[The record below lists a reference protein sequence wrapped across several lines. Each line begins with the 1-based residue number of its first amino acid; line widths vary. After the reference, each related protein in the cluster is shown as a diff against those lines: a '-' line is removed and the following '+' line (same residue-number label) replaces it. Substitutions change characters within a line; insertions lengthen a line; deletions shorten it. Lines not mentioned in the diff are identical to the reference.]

1 MQRMNIGIQWKKV
14 LLSLT
19 IVSLTVFICAQPK
32 KQTEVVFWHAMG
44 GPLGDALIELVED
57 FNSTHPN
64 IHIKAINMGNYSAL
78 STKLMASIQ
87 ADEQPDIAQAFE
99 SWIANFMEADKL
111 VAMDSF
117 IENDPAFR
125 ATLDDIYPVFIKSNT
140 FDGRLWAF
148 PFNKSVRV
156 MYYNRDAFFQHGLD
170 PYSCPQTWDE
180 FREYCRK
187 LTVDED
193 NDGVPEVYGTTF
205 PVSAW
210 QFENLLLQAGGEV
223 MSPDSMTP
231 LFNQEPGVEALNFL
245 SALLNED
252 HSAYL
257 STGYEG
263 QNDFLAGKVAMVEG
277 SSVSM
282 AYLQLTGINFYM
294 GIGPI
299 PVRETKRNIISGTNV
314 VIFKGPDPEVEK
326 AAWEFVKWFTDAPQT
341 ARWSDMTYYMPV
353 RKSAFEEPVLKE
365 RMETYPE
372 IAAVYDQLNYSTFEP
387 PIAEWYSARKH
398 LEENVIEK
406 VLRGVLSPQDA
417 LDKAADRIAQDLR
430 ESGKQ
435 SGSSGSSHKK
445 VQEHSY
451 RLELLVIL
459 GMVLLIIGIV
469 WLISWI
475 RKRAEVF

>member
-1 MQRMNIGIQWKKV
+1 MQNNSIAKWFLAIIMAIVAIGIG
-14 LLSLT
+14 
-19 IVSLTVFICAQPK
+19 AQQSGK
-32 KQTEVVFWHAMG
+32 TEVVFWHAMG

-57 FNSTHPN
+57 FNSTHPD

-87 ADEQPDIAQAFE
+87 ADEQPDVAQAFE
-99 SWIANFMEADKL
+99 SWIANFMSADKL
-111 VAMDSF
+111 VPMDDF
-117 IENDPAFR
+117 IAKDAEFR
-125 ATLDDIYPVFIKSNT
+125 ASLDDIFPVFIQSNT

-156 MYYNRDAFFQHGLD
+156 MYYNRDAFFRHGLD
-170 PYSCPQTWDE
+170 PYSCPETWDE

-223 MSPDSMTP
+223 MSPDNITP
-231 LFNQEPGVEALNFL
+231 LFNQEPGVEALKFL
-245 SALLNED
+245 YALLNED
-252 HSAYL
+252 KTAYL

-314 VIFKGPDPEVEK
+314 VIFKGKDPKVEL
-326 AAWEFVKWFTDAPQT
+326 AAWEFVKWFTEAPQT
-341 ARWSDMTYYMPV
+341 AKWSYLTYYMPV
-353 RKSAFEEPVLKE
+353 RKSAFEEPALKE
-365 RMETYPE
+365 RLETYPE

-387 PIAEWYSARKH
+387 PIAEWFSARKNM
-398 LEENVIEK
+398 EEMVIEK
-406 VLRGVLSPQDA
+406 VLRGVLQPQEA
-417 LDKAADRIAQDLR
+417 LDMAADKIANDLR
-430 ESGKQ
+430 QSGKDTGK
-435 SGSSGSSHKK
+435 GSSNHKK
-445 VQEHSY
+445 AKEHSY
-451 RLELLVIL
+451 FLELMVIL
-459 GMVLLIIGIV
+459 GTILVIIGIV

-475 RKRAEVF
+475 RKRAERY

>member
-1 MQRMNIGIQWKKV
+1 MQKMRKSSRWLQWILPFLMMVLAVNISAEQGKK
-14 LLSLT
+14 
-19 IVSLTVFICAQPK
+19 
-32 KQTEVVFWHAMG
+32 TEVVFWHAMG
-44 GPLGDALIELVED
+44 GPLGDALISLVED
-57 FNSTHPN
+57 FNSTHPD
-64 IHIKAINMGNYSAL
+64 IYIKAINMGNYSAL

-111 VAMDSF
+111 VPMDDF
-117 IENDPAFR
+117 IAQDAEFR
-125 ATLDDIYPVFIKSNT
+125 ASLDDIFPVFIQSNT

-156 MYYNRDAFFQHGLD
+156 MYYNRDAFFRHGLD
-170 PYSCPQTWDE
+170 PYSCPETWDE

-193 NDGVPEVYGTTF
+193 NDGVPEVFGTTF

-223 MSPDSMTP
+223 MSPDNRTP

-252 HSAYL
+252 KTAYL

-314 VIFKGPDPEVEK
+314 VIFRGQDPKVEK
-326 AAWEFVKWFTDAPQT
+326 AAWEFVKWFTEAPQT
-341 ARWSDMTYYMPV
+341 AKWSYDTYYMPV
-353 RKSAFEEPVLKE
+353 RKSAFDEPVLKE
-365 RMETYPE
+365 RLETYPE

-387 PIAEWYSARKH
+387 PIAEWYSARKQ

-406 VLRGVLSPQDA
+406 VLRGKLSPQDA
-417 LDKAADRIAQDLR
+417 LDKAADKIEQELKSTG
-430 ESGKQ
+430 EKG
-435 SGSSGSSHKK
+435 GSSHRK
-445 VQEHSY
+445 VKEHSY
-451 RLELLVIL
+451 FLELMVIL
-459 GMVLLIIGIV
+459 GMILVIIAIV

-475 RKRAEVF
+475 KKRAEGY

>member
-1 MQRMNIGIQWKKV
+1 MQNMLSGQRWFKWILPV
-14 LLSLT
+14 LLLA
-19 IVSLTVFICAQPK
+19 LAANLAAQQG

-44 GPLGDALIELVED
+44 GPLGDALLSLVED
-57 FNSTHPN
+57 FNSTHPE

-99 SWIANFMEADKL
+99 SWIANFMTADKL
-111 VAMDSF
+111 VAMDDF
-117 IENDPAFR
+117 IAEDAEFR
-125 ATLDDIYPVFIKSNT
+125 ATLDDIFPVFIKSNT
-140 FDGRLWAF
+140 FNGRLWAF

-156 MYYNRDAFFQHGLD
+156 MYYNRDAFFRHGLD

-223 MSPDSMTP
+223 MSPDNITP
-231 LFNQEPGVEALNFL
+231 LFNREPGVEALDFL

-252 HSAYL
+252 KTAYL

-314 VIFKGPDPEVEK
+314 VIFKGKDPKVEK
-326 AAWEFVKWFTDAPQT
+326 AAWEFVKWFTEAPQT
-341 ARWSDMTYYMPV
+341 AKWSYDTYYMPV
-353 RKSAFEEPVLKE
+353 RKSAFDEPVLKE
-365 RMETYPE
+365 RLDTYPE

-387 PIAEWYSARKH
+387 PIAEWFAARKY

-406 VLRGVLSPQDA
+406 VLREVLSPRDA
-417 LDKAADRIAQDLR
+417 LDKAAEKIAQDMR
-430 ESGKQ
+430 NSGKESGE
-435 SGSSGSSHKK
+435 SSPKRK
-445 VQEHSY
+445 TAKEHSY
-451 RLELLVIL
+451 FLELMVIL
-459 GMVLLIIGIV
+459 GVILVVIGIV

-475 RKRAEVF
+475 RKRNGSF

>member
-1 MQRMNIGIQWKKV
+1 MQRNAMIRYILAIIMMMAAIGIG
-14 LLSLT
+14 
-19 IVSLTVFICAQPK
+19 AQPGRK
-32 KQTEVVFWHAMG
+32 TEVVFWHAMG
-44 GPLGDALIELVED
+44 GPLGDALNELVDD
-57 FNSTHPN
+57 FNNTHPAV
-64 IHIKAINMGNYSAL
+64 HIKAINMGNYSAL

-111 VAMDSF
+111 VPMDDF
-117 IENDPAFR
+117 IAQDAEFR
-125 ATLDDIYPVFIKSNT
+125 ASLDDIFPVFIKSNT

-156 MYYNRDAFFQHGLD
+156 MYYNRDAFFRHGLD

-180 FREYCRK
+180 FREYSRR

-223 MSPDSMTP
+223 MSPDNITP
-231 LFNQEPGVEALNFL
+231 LFNGEEGVEALNFL

-252 HSAYL
+252 KSAYL

-314 VIFKGPDPEVEK
+314 VIFRGPDPKVEQG
-326 AAWEFVKWFTDAPQT
+326 AWEFVKWFTDAPQT
-341 ARWSDMTYYMPV
+341 ARWSEMTYYMPV
-353 RKSAFEEPVLKE
+353 RKSAFDEPGLKE
-365 RMETYPE
+365 RLDTYPE

-387 PIAEWYSARKH
+387 PIAEWYSARKY

-417 LDKAADRIAQDLR
+417 LDKAADKIAQDL
-430 ESGKQ
+430 Q
-435 SGSSGSSHKK
+435 SSGSEGSGRRHVK
-445 VQEHSY
+445 EHSY

-459 GMVLLIIGIV
+459 ATIAVIIAII
-469 WLISWI
+469 WLILWI
-475 RKRAEVF
+475 KRRVAGY